1 MLPAKYFITVQKPF
15 ARFFYDIDWYGSIHD
30 ILFCA
35 SKFYENYEYYRWTLH
50 LILNEN
56 KNATIR
62 HKTCKFPEY
71 LSKGQEWQEGIML
84 LHNVFET
91 PTLALV
97 CIMDM
102 TSCSFLMQS
111 CVQGY
116 YDKCDIKIYKTLP
129 IWPRARTLFKKCK
142 LTRADYLGPPMP
154 IFIYSIV
161 FEKGK

>member
-1 MLPAKYFITVQKPF
+1 MAIFFSSYDQCCLPSILLQYKNLLPGSFMILIDMVVF
-15 ARFFYDIDWYGSIHD
+15 MIFFFVRQFHIIMNT
-30 ILFCA
+30 I
-35 SKFYENYEYYRWTLH
+35 KYRWTL
-50 LILNEN
+50 LLLLNEN

-129 IWPRARTLFKKCK
+129 IWPRARTLFIK
-142 LTRADYLGPPMP
+142 M
-154 IFIYSIV
+154 
-161 FEKGK
+161 